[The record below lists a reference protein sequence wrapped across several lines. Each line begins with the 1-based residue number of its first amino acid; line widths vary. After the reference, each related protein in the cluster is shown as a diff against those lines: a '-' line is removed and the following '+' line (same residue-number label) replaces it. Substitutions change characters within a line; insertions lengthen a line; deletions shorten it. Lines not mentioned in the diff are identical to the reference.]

1 MPPRRCASSSV
12 HEGFVQGTVKP
23 EAKAEAE
30 TEPETARVFFALWPD
45 EALRGA
51 LAKASVEMHARHGG
65 RRTRPDSIHLTL
77 VFVGRVEARRIPELL
92 AMAAAIRVA
101 SFDTGFDVAE
111 CWRHNHIGCLGAAQ
125 VPETLLELVRE
136 LEAGLQALDISFDRR
151 PYKPHITLLR
161 NADCRKEAAD
171 SGGLGK
177 KNPALEPIRW
187 PARDFVLVKSSL
199 RSEGARYEELGRW
212 PLL

>member
-1 MPPRRCASSSV
+1 M
-12 HEGFVQGTVKP
+12 
-23 EAKAEAE
+23 AEA
-30 TEPETARVFFALWPD
+30 TTATETARLFFALWPD
-45 EALRGA
+45 EMLRGA
-51 LAKASVEMHARHGG
+51 LAKASVEMHTRHGG

-77 VFVGRVEARRIPELL
+77 VFVGQVEVRRIPELL
-92 AMAAAIRVA
+92 AMAAAIRVT
-101 SFDTGFDVAE
+101 SFDTDFDVAE
-111 CWRHNHIGCLGAAQ
+111 CWRHNHIGCLGA
-125 VPETLLELVRE
+125 VRIPDNLLELVRE
-136 LEAGLQALDISFDRR
+136 LEAGLKALDIPFDRR

-161 NADCRKEAAD
+161 KADCRGNAMD
-171 SGGLGK
+171 SGGPGK